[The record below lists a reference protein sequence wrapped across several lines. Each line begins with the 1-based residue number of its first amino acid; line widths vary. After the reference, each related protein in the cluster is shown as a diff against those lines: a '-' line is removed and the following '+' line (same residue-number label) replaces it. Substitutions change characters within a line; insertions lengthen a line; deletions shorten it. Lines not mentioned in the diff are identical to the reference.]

1 MASMAESM
9 KAIRNNGQ
17 DADRC
22 TLADR
27 YQGQQDCRL
36 DSASLWLASNACFK
50 DYDQVITFFANFP
63 TAAEVSYRQH
73 HGSARLRRFI
83 PSTEIP

>member
-1 MASMAESM
+1 MASMVDGM

-22 TLADR
+22 ALADR

-36 DSASLWLASNACFK
+36 DSASLWLASNACLK
-50 DYDQVITFFANFP
+50 DYDQVITFFCKFSN
-63 TAAEVSYRQH
+63 
-73 HGSARLRRFI
+73 GG
-83 PSTEIP
+83 